1 MTHID
6 NLRAWLMANGLDAD
20 YKVQQNEWA
29 DTGSTTDRF
38 IAIIPDGGLDAN
50 PEFRQPYARL
60 LIIGRKAEAHAA
72 PNGVSSRANG
82 IINTLRNSYHQDES
96 FLIQA
101 VNDISVTARTSDGRP
116 YCQINLRILANY
128 EG

>member
-1 MTHID
+1 MSHIENIRD
-6 NLRAWLMANGLDAD
+6 WLIANNLDDD
-20 YKVQQNEWA
+20 YKVQKNEWA

-38 IAIIPDGGLDAN
+38 ITILPDGGREAN
-50 PEFRQPYARL
+50 PEFRQPYVRL
-60 LIIGRKAEAHAA
+60 LIIGRKAESHAIS
-72 PNGVSSRANG
+72 VEQRAND
-82 IINTLRNSYHQDES
+82 IINTLRDSYHQDES

-101 VNDISVTARTSDGRP
+101 VSDISVTARTSDGRP